1 MSPLNEFAKRLRLFI
16 TEAGLSQQELC
27 ELLDRTKGAVSH
39 WLSGRLLPNYETL
52 VHIAGRLGVSL
63 DWLCGF
69 ADAPTWNEQVHR
81 LGMKIAA
88 AVAEVPSNALTTGER
103 VLYVLTVAEHLAPGF
118 VTRRYAAA
126 IAGISPRTLE
136 AMREGRLDSVAPSI
150 IQRVADFS
158 SIPVRWFWTGN
169 AADLAAPD
177 ISTYQQA
184 IALLAMNGIAPRDL
198 VGLLE
203 AIKALKQS
211 VLR

>member
-1 MSPLNEFAKRLRLFI
+1 VSPLNEFAKRLRLFI

-126 IAGISPRTLE
+126 IAGISPRRSFNGSLTSPASRCAGSGPATPPTWRRRTSPLTS
-136 AMREGRLDSVAPSI
+136 RPSPC
-150 IQRVADFS
+150 S
-158 SIPVRWFWTGN
+158 P
-169 AADLAAPD
+169 
-177 ISTYQQA
+177 
-184 IALLAMNGIAPRDL
+184 
-198 VGLLE
+198 
-203 AIKALKQS
+203 
-211 VLR
+211 